1 MNVFSLT
8 KFSTS
13 SQCACEQQGAPHW
26 KTQKDDIF
34 EETEFYDFLKNR
46 NFRNLTTD
54 FENRT
59 KPTADTK
66 ACVFLGVD
74 H

>member
-34 EETEFYDFLKNR
+34 EETEFYD
-46 NFRNLTTD
+46 TD

-59 KPTADTK
+59 KPPADTK